1 MDKRKAYFGNADNR
15 RKTFFETD
23 KVRLGPTAIALSSFA
38 PCSHTPVAFL
48 ASLAPLACH
57 YVPFENAGRLAV
69 DLNNNHKL

>member
-38 PCSHTPVAFL
+38 PCSHTPVELPFL
-48 ASLAPLACH
+48 ACPL
-57 YVPFENAGRLAV
+57 RMLAV
-69 DLNNNHKL
+69 SRST